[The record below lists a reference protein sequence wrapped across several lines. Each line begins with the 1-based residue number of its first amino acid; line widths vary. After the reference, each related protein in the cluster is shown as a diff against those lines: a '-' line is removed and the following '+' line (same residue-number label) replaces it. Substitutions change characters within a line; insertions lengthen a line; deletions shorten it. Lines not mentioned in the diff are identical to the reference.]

1 MNRSREQMLA
11 FRMTSRVLLRAA
23 RLYATN
29 GSHRAWS
36 QLAYHV
42 RRRLTRKAS
51 PHLVALGLT
60 HRCQAACDNCY
71 AHAPADAGRDEM
83 TTEECL
89 SVIDQFKGLAALQI
103 LFTGGEPLLRKD
115 IFDLIA
121 YAHKIGML
129 TRIGTNGYLLT
140 REYVV
145 RLKQAGLNQCGVS
158 IDHSDE
164 DAHDRTRKLPGSY
177 ERVMQG
183 LGYLRECGIDR
194 KIISCASREKI
205 PGEIERIIELG
216 ERFEVN
222 SVYFTIPCLSG
233 RWTDSREE
241 ELSEEEMACLR
252 SLLKHPLVDMEFST
266 SRTMCSSYAKSFL
279 HVSAVGDVT
288 PCPAVPYVM
297 GNIRQEPLADI
308 WRRHVA
314 MLDLESRG
322 RCPMNSECGRKLLR
336 EHAASVLT
344 YTE

>member
-23 RLYATN
+23 RLYAGN

-36 QLAYHV
+36 QLAYHIS
-42 RRRLTRKAS
+42 RRLSRKAS

-60 HRCQAACDNCY
+60 RRCQAACDHCY
-71 AHAPADAGRDEM
+71 AHVPAIGGPEELR
-83 TTEECL
+83 TEECL
-89 SVIDQFKGLAALQI
+89 SVIDQLKGLAALQV

-121 YAHKIGML
+121 YAHKIGLL
-129 TRIGTNGYLLT
+129 TRISTNGYRLT
-140 REYVV
+140 RENVT

-158 IDHSDE
+158 IDYSDE
-164 DAHDRTRKLPGSY
+164 DTHDRTRKLPGSY

-194 KIISCASREKI
+194 KIVSCVSREKI
-205 PGEIERIIELG
+205 PGELERIVELG
-216 ERFEVN
+216 ERLEVN
-222 SVYFTIPCLSG
+222 SVYFTIPYLSG
-233 RWTDSREE
+233 RWADSREE
-241 ELSEEEMACLR
+241 VLSEKEMAYSR
-252 SLLKHPLVDMEFST
+252 SLLKHPLVDMEFPT
-266 SRTMCSSYAKSFL
+266 SRTMCSSYAKSYL

-322 RCPMNSECGRKLLR
+322 RCPMNSECDRKLLR
-336 EHAASVLT
+336 EHAASILE

>member
-1 MNRSREQMLA
+1 MNRSREQIVA

-36 QLAYHV
+36 QLTSHV
-42 RRRLTRKAS
+42 CRKLTRKAS
-51 PHLVALGLT
+51 PHLVTLGLT
-60 HRCQAACDNCY
+60 RRCQAACDHCY
-71 AHAPADAGRDEM
+71 AHAPAHGGRDEM

-89 SVIDQFKGLAALQI
+89 SVIDQFKGLAALQV

-121 YAHKIGML
+121 YAHKIGLL
-129 TRIGTNGYLLT
+129 TRITTNGYLLT
-140 REYVV
+140 RECVH
-145 RLKQAGLNQCGVS
+145 RLKQAGLNQCGIS

-177 ERVMQG
+177 ERVVQG

-194 KIISCASREKI
+194 KIISCVSREKI

-216 ERFEVN
+216 ERLGVN
-222 SVYFTIPCLSG
+222 SVYFTIPYLSG

-241 ELSEEEMACLR
+241 VLSEKEMACLR
-252 SLLKHPLVDMEFST
+252 SLLKHPLVAWEFPT
-266 SRTMCSSYAKSFL
+266 SRTMCCSYAKALL
-279 HVSAVGDVT
+279 HVSAGGDVT
-288 PCPAVPYVM
+288 PCPVISYVM

-322 RCPMNSECGRKLLR
+322 RCPMNCERDRKLLR
-336 EHAASVLT
+336 EHAASVLA